1 MNCMSQPPWPTIRMK
16 TSLWPLPSSINLL
29 AQKSYTNKKIKKIKR
44 NFLTSGFWMGHLCS
58 HWKIISSFFW
68 HRQLTLLLE
77 EQNLQ
82 LALQPSLHFP
92 EDWQH
97 FDPELYHSSIF
108 ERKKKCK
115 CCNYFAVE
123 ERINFT
129 LSLILAS
136 VNTNGNGLT
145 SNNLS
150 LSISS
155 SSAIRFWEIKLAVC
169 QALWRSLAQT
179 LKLQWN

>member
-108 ERKKKCK
+108 ERKKNVS
-115 CCNYFAVE
+115 NYFAVE